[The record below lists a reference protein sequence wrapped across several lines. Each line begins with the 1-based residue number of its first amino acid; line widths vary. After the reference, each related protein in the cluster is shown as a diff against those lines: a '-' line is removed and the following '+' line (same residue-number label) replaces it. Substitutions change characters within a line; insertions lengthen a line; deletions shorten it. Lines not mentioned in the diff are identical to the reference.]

1 MQFDQERPRLGY
13 RGGFGSRA
21 QGFVVKALTVVG
33 AGVVLAGAIAM
44 SIVVF
49 AIALVAMLVLGSY
62 VWWKL
67 RQLRRQ
73 IADRQASAR
82 FAQDDVIEGVVVR
95 EVKTQDYPGGGE
107 R

>member
-13 RGGFGSRA
+13 RGGIGSRA

-44 SIVVF
+44 SIVIF

-73 IADRQASAR
+73 TTGRQASAHFER
-82 FAQDDVIEGVVVR
+82 DDVIEGVVVR
-95 EVKTQDYPGGGE
+95 EVRTEDSRADE

>member
-13 RGGFGSRA
+13 RGGIGSRA
-21 QGFVVKALTVVG
+21 QGFVVKALTIVATG
-33 AGVVLAGAIAM
+33 LVLAGAIAM

-49 AIALVAMLVLGSY
+49 AIALVAMLVIGSY

-73 IADRQASAR
+73 AQDRGTPAQ

-95 EVKTQDYPGGGE
+95 EVKTQDYSGG